1 MTDLPSTADS
11 DHFSPVATG
20 SVDDKSVQR
29 GAGKVGFVS
38 LGCPKALVDTEAIVG
53 ELLHEGYQTVGD
65 YAEADVVIVNTC
77 GFIDAAV
84 TESIET
90 IEQALEENGR
100 VIVTGC
106 LGANKGMLTERFPEL
121 LHVSGPQAVAEVA
134 SAVRDWHP
142 LETGSSSQFV
152 DRDRLYGERAL
163 LTPEHYAYLKISEG
177 CNHKCSFCIIPSMR
191 GKLASR
197 GIADNLAEAARLADA
212 GVKELLVISQDTSA
226 YGVDI
231 GYRDEQVNGRLLRSD
246 LKTLAN
252 ELGDMFDWVRLHYV
266 YPYPNVDQLIELM
279 NQQKLVPYLDVPLQH
294 GDPNIL
300 KAMRR
305 PAAAEK
311 TLERIQSWRNECP
324 ELKLRS
330 TFIVGF
336 PGETE
341 VQFDNLLDFLRE
353 AQLDRVGAFTYSD
366 VDGAR
371 AQALPN
377 QVPEQVKEERLQRFM
392 ALQAEISEQKLST
405 WVGKD
410 TRVLVD
416 TLSQTEDGPVG
427 IARTYADAPEIDGVV
442 HIRDATGLRPGE
454 FAWVRVEA
462 SDAHDLYA
470 KALGEG
476 LRLG

>member
-1 MTDLPSTADS
+1 
-11 DHFSPVATG
+11 
-20 SVDDKSVQR
+20 
-29 GAGKVGFVS
+29 
-38 LGCPKALVDTEAIVG
+38 
-53 ELLHEGYQTVGD
+53 
-65 YAEADVVIVNTC
+65 
-77 GFIDAAV
+77 
-84 TESIET
+84 
-90 IEQALEENGR
+90 
-100 VIVTGC
+100 
-106 LGANKGMLTERFPEL
+106 
-121 LHVSGPQAVAEVA
+121 
-134 SAVRDWHP
+134 
-142 LETGSSSQFV
+142 
-152 DRDRLYGERAL
+152 
-163 LTPEHYAYLKISEG
+163 
-177 CNHKCSFCIIPSMR
+177 
-191 GKLASR
+191 
-197 GIADNLAEAARLADA
+197 
-212 GVKELLVISQDTSA
+212 
-226 YGVDI
+226 
-231 GYRDEQVNGRLLRSD
+231 
-246 LKTLAN
+246 
-252 ELGDMFDWVRLHYV
+252 
-266 YPYPNVDQLIELM
+266 M

-311 TLERIQSWRNECP
+311 TLERIKSWRKECP

-341 VQFDNLLDFLRE
+341 AQFDNLLDFLRE

-377 QVPEQVKEERLQRFM
+377 HVPETVKEERLQRFM
-392 ALQAEISEQKLST
+392 ALQAEISEQKLSS

-442 HIRDATGLRPGE
+442 HVRDATGLRPGE
-454 FAWVRVEA
+454 FAWVRIEA